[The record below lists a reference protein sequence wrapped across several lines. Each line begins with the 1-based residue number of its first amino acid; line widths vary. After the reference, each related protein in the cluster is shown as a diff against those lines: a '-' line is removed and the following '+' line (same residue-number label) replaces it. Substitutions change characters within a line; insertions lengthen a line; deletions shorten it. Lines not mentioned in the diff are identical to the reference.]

1 MLLLEILSPKEITSE
16 PKDELWF
23 KHTTSEK
30 LNVIKPQ
37 SYNQLRKI
45 RGDEYPITNRQEEE
59 KEYHKLTKS
68 SDKTSFVYAS
78 IVGNNKFPS
87 PKKFPGYTYYFKLS
101 DKQIEKCVFDIV
113 GSKDKL
119 MKPTLGKKGLNKAM
133 KLWSEHS
140 AKLKTYKEKGVGE
153 IFPRIEVI
161 IPFNV
166 KPDLYIPQEEDR
178 KKIS

>member
-1 MLLLEILSPKEITSE
+1 
-16 PKDELWF
+16 
-23 KHTTSEK
+23 
-30 LNVIKPQ
+30 
-37 SYNQLRKI
+37 
-45 RGDEYPITNRQEEE
+45 
-59 KEYHKLTKS
+59 
-68 SDKTSFVYAS
+68 
-78 IVGNNKFPS
+78 
-87 PKKFPGYTYYFKLS
+87 
-101 DKQIEKCVFDIV
+101 VFDIV

-178 KKIS
+178 KQIG